1 MNIHEYQAKEILRNY
16 GIRTPRGKMVISC
29 QEATEAAMDLGGK
42 AWVIKAQ
49 IHAGGRGKSGGILKA
64 EGLEQVEQQ
73 ASSLLGKRL
82 VTPQT
87 GPTGKLVRRLLVEEQ
102 VDIETEL
109 YAGVILDRSKG
120 QAVLMASRSGGM
132 EIEAL
137 ALEHP
142 EAIFR
147 EHLEPWGELPAYRA
161 RRVCFELGVR
171 AETRT
176 KLQET
181 LQKLCRVFYQED
193 CTLAEINPLVITGS
207 GDVLA
212 LDAKINLDD
221 NAAFRH
227 PAWADLRDPEEE
239 DPLELEAARYGLNYV
254 KMDGTIGCMV
264 NGAGLAMA
272 TMDFIQEMGAKP
284 ANFLDVGGGV
294 NENAVAEAFRILML
308 EPRVKVVLVN
318 IFGGIVRGDVIARGI
333 VSAASKMQIG
343 VPLVVR
349 LAGTHASEGKEI
361 LQKSGLSMRVAESMR
376 EAARIAA
383 DLGRD

>member
-1 MNIHEYQAKEILRNY
+1 MNIHEYQAKDILRNY
-16 GIRTPRGKMVISC
+16 GIRTPRGKMVMTS
-29 QEATEAAMDLGGK
+29 QEAIGAAMDLGGK
-42 AWVIKAQ
+42 GWVIKAQ

-64 EGLEQVEQQ
+64 TSLEQVEQQ

-102 VDIETEL
+102 VDIQTEL
-109 YAGVILDRSKG
+109 YAGVILDRSKA
-120 QAVLMASRSGGM
+120 QAVLIASGSGGM
-132 EIEAL
+132 DIEAL

-161 RRVCFELGVR
+161 RRICFELGVGAQAR
-171 AETRT
+171 S

-181 LQKLCRVFYQED
+181 LQKLCRAFYQED

-221 NAAFRH
+221 NASFRH
-227 PAWADLRDPEEE
+227 PDWTDLRDPEEE

-272 TMDFIQEMGAKP
+272 TMDFIQEMGAEP

-361 LQKSGLSMRVAESMR
+361 LQKSGLSMLVAESMR

-383 DLGRD
+383 DLGRN